1 MTKDLNKVIKK
12 CFRLRNN
19 FFLDWT
25 ETFQKEYKM
34 QINFSDNLLKKV
46 KKKKKYFTNVDL
58 NSAWDNR
65 KLYQNVKPLLSNKVK
80 AKPTIKLIENDEMID
95 NQTKI
100 AETFNKYFVN
110 IVKSFVIFTDKESG
124 NFTENNVSEV

>member
-1 MTKDLNKVIKK
+1 
-12 CFRLRNN
+12 
-19 FFLDWT
+19 
-25 ETFQKEYKM
+25 
-34 QINFSDNLLKKV
+34 
-46 KKKKKYFTNVDL
+46 
-58 NSAWDNR
+58 
-65 KLYQNVKPLLSNKVK
+65 
-80 AKPTIKLIENDEMID
+80 MID